1 MRKILYICTKNQY
14 DWNSFIPEEGS
25 SPPERDLSVLL
36 LQDGLSLRHIP
47 TSQVF
52 VLKTAEENGDDLE
65 PYKKISHLDFL
76 EKIFS
81 ADLALVI

>member
-14 DWNSFIPEEGS
+14 DWNSFIPEEVS
-25 SPPERDLSVLL
+25 SPSVGDLSVLL
-36 LQDGLSLRHIP
+36 LQDGLNLHHIP

-52 VLKTAEENGDDLE
+52 VLKTAEENGDNFRPSE
-65 PYKKISHLDFL
+65 KISQLDFL